1 MFFKETDLTSHLE
14 VDTTTLGGLEE
25 EGAPA
30 GFELVAAG
38 CCDFEDG
45 ALSIGPSV
53 TEVLG
58 CTSTDFLGRRSGI
71 VLNFTCFLNYSC
83 ILKSLQLSAL

>member
-1 MFFKETDLTSHLE
+1 MVNHLE

-25 EGAPA
+25 EGASA
-30 GFELVAAG
+30 GFEFGAAG

-45 ALSIGPSV
+45 ALSMGPSA

-58 CTSTDFLGRRSGI
+58 
-71 VLNFTCFLNYSC
+71 
-83 ILKSLQLSAL
+83 